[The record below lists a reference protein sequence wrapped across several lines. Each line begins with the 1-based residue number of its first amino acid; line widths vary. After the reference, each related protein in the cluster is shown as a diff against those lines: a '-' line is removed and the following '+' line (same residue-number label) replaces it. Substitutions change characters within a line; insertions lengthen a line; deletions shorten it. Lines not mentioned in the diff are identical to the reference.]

1 MYVVTISGKSLIMA
15 SVSPRIKWV
24 VTGSLSG
31 KSLGVKP
38 DTIRTGLTQT
48 KGLGQ
53 SLIIIRLPIYK

>member
-1 MYVVTISGKSLIMA
+1 MA